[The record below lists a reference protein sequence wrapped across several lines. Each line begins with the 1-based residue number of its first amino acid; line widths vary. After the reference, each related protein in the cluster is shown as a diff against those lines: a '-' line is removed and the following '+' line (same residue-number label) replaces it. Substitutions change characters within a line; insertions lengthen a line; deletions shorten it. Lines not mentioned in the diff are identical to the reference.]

1 MSYQQHSAPLSSV
14 TAPDCK
20 QRYRAKRALK
30 MLLAALPLVAVLG
43 TTSILTG
50 CGFQLRGY
58 DAPLHFNVAKTA
70 IIIADDRLSFPLKL
84 PLTRR
89 LEALGVYIVNKNSAN
104 NSTTNN
110 STTNS
115 STTNTSVTNNS
126 GAEQIATI
134 NVNNVRFKRYEL
146 VGVLTEIRLVL
157 SADVTY
163 QTIQDGKPV
172 TLTNPIQV
180 ERSYQYNEATVSTD
194 DQQGNQI
201 RDWLYDSLA
210 RRITDQ
216 YVAINLPK
224 VSPANINKSSQLIK
238 NPVNKS
244 AVTTIVAPSS

>member
-1 MSYQQHSAPLSSV
+1 MSYQQHSAPLSRA
-14 TAPDCK
+14 TANDCA
-20 QRYRAKRALK
+20 QPYRSKRLVK
-30 MLLAALPLVAVLG
+30 RLLAALPLVAVLS
-43 TTSILTG
+43 TTSILMG

-58 DAPLHFNVAKTA
+58 EAPLHFDVAKTA

-84 PLTRR
+84 PLNRR
-89 LEALGVYIVNKNSAN
+89 LEALGVDIVDKKSI
-104 NSTTNN
+104 NN

-115 STTNTSVTNNS
+115 SMTNSS
-126 GAEQIATI
+126 GAEQIAMI

-194 DQQGNQI
+194 DQQGSQI

-210 RRITDQ
+210 RRIADQ

-224 VSPANINKSSQLIK
+224 VSPASINKSSQLIK

-244 AVTTIVAPSS
+244 AVTTIIAPSS

>member
-1 MSYQQHSAPLSSV
+1 
-14 TAPDCK
+14 
-20 QRYRAKRALK
+20 
-30 MLLAALPLVAVLG
+30 MLLAALPMVAVLG

-58 DAPLHFNVAKTA
+58 EAPLHFNVAKTA

-89 LEALGVYIVNKNSAN
+89 LEALGVDIVNKNSA
-104 NSTTNN
+104 
-110 STTNS
+110 NS
-115 STTNTSVTNNS
+115 STTNTSVANNS

-224 VSPANINKSSQLIK
+224 VSPASINKSSQLIK

-244 AVTTIVAPSS
+244 EVTTIVTPNS